1 MGEVGEIL
9 GSAREGDLGLRRTS
23 IFGVS
28 TDSRTIEESE
38 LFVALKGANHNGHDY
53 LEAAFARGATAA
65 VVGADEAKRRGLVQ
79 SRYVVVHDT
88 LFALG
93 ELARSYRRKM
103 KARIVAVTGSNGKT
117 TVKNL
122 IYEIISRN
130 RSALRSEGNF
140 NNLVGVPLSIFRL
153 RDVHHS
159 AVFELGMSAR
169 GEIARLAEISSP
181 DVAVITNVGP
191 VHLEFLKGVD
201 EVAAAKLEML
211 EHIRKGGTL
220 IVNGDDERLARK
232 LGGISIQTIR
242 FGLGE
247 HNDVKPGELELD
259 GLQFSHFNING
270 EHIHLRL
277 PGMHNVYN
285 ALAAW
290 AVASAMD
297 IEPSQAAAAIN
308 KFHTEGMRSEVVTL
322 NDVTLMIDC
331 YNANPVSTKSALETL
346 SRMNCGGR
354 RMAVLGDMLELGEE
368 SVSYHEEIGQL
379 ARRLKIDV
387 ILGFGPLARHIIK
400 SFGDNGF
407 HFGAKEGL
415 TNRLIQTVN
424 KGDVILFKGSRG
436 MALEDVVDRLKK
448 SL

>member
-9 GSAREGDLGLRRTS
+9 GSAREGDLGFRRTS

-28 TDSRTIEESE
+28 TDSRTIKESE
-38 LFVALKGANHNGHDY
+38 LFVALKGANHDGHDY
-53 LEAAFARGATAA
+53 LGAAFAGGAIAA
-65 VVGADEAKRRGLVQ
+65 IVSADEARKRNLGGDKYFIVEN
-79 SRYVVVHDT
+79 T
-88 LFALG
+88 LYALG
-93 ELARSYRRKM
+93 ELARNYRKKM
-103 KARIVAVTGSNGKT
+103 GSRVVAVTGSNGKT

-122 IYEIISRN
+122 IYEIISRHG
-130 RSALRSEGNF
+130 SALRSEANF
-140 NNLVGVPLSIFRL
+140 NNLVGVPLSIFQL
-153 RDVHHS
+153 RDIHGA

-191 VHLEFLKGVD
+191 VHLEFLKSVE
-201 EVAAAKLEML
+201 EVAAAKLEVL
-211 EHIRKGGTL
+211 GHIRKGGVL

-232 LGGISIQTIR
+232 LREISIQTIR
-242 FGLGE
+242 FGIGA
-247 HNDVKPGELELD
+247 HNDVKPGGLELD

-270 EHIHLRL
+270 ERVHLRL
-277 PGMHNVYN
+277 PGLHNVYN

-322 NDVTLMIDC
+322 NDVTLVIDC

-346 SRMNCGGR
+346 AGMECRGR

-368 SVSYHEEIGQL
+368 GVSYHEEIGQL

-387 ILGFGPLARHIIK
+387 ILGFGPLARHIIE
-400 SFGDNGF
+400 SFGDGGF
-407 HFGAKEGL
+407 HFGTKEGL
-415 TNRLIQTVN
+415 INRLIQTVN

-436 MALEDVVDRLKK
+436 MALEEVVDGLRK